1 MADSD
6 GEYHG
11 GSDEDFGDHQ
21 MDGSRHDT
29 RSRARPDKNKKGQRK
44 SVRAAWEDIQRSWDA
59 VVEDD
64 DGTLAGVIEGRA
76 EAEKRARLLKDTTP
90 LQRGIIRH
98 LVLVLDMSFA
108 MLEKDMLPSRYELT
122 MAYTSQFVREY
133 FEQNP
138 ISQLA
143 VLGMRDGVAV
153 RISDMSGNPSDHLEK
168 LQGWIK
174 QDPQGS
180 PSLQNALEMCRGA
193 LFHTPS
199 HGTRE
204 VVIVYGALMS
214 SDPGDIRETITA
226 LINDRIRVSIVGL
239 AAQVAICEELCSKTN
254 GGDNSSYSIALH
266 EEHFKDLLLAIT
278 TPPVTRTQEQN
289 NASLLM
295 MGFPS
300 RTLAAGDSIHYCA
313 CHNRPTREGYL
324 CTRCGSRVC
333 RLPAECPGCGLTLI
347 LSTHLAR
354 SYHHLFPLRN
364 WVEVSWTEARKSKAC
379 HSCLAPFPEVPVD
392 PSKRGKGKGNEK
404 ADALLSSLK
413 GLSES
418 GRYACEVCDNHFCI
432 DCDLFAHEV
441 LHNCPGCQSDTRG
454 AQDTNNA
461 NSTAEN
467 GNANGSAQGD
477 GAMEVDS

>member
-6 GEYHG
+6 GEFQAD
-11 GSDEDFGDHQ
+11 GSDDEFGDHQ
-21 MDGSRHDT
+21 VTSSTRNDT
-29 RSRARPDKNKKGQRK
+29 RSRNRTDKSKKGVRK
-44 SVRAAWEDIQRSWDA
+44 GAKAAWEDIQRSWDT
-59 VVEDD
+59 VVEDA
-64 DGTLAGVIEGRA
+64 DGTLTGAIEGRA

-108 MLEKDMLPSRYELT
+108 MLEKDLLPSRYELA
-122 MAYTSQFVREY
+122 MAYASQFVREY

-143 VLGMRDGVAV
+143 ILGMRDGVAV
-153 RISDMSGNPSDHLEK
+153 RISDMSGNPTDHLEK
-168 LQGWIK
+168 LQGWVK
-174 QDPQGS
+174 QEPQGN

-214 SDPGDIRETITA
+214 SDPGDIHETINA
-226 LINDRIRVSIVGL
+226 LVTDRIRVSIVGL
-239 AAQVAICEELCSKTN
+239 AAQVAICDELCSKTN
-254 GGDNSSYSIALH
+254 GGDSTSYSIALH
-266 EEHFKDLLLAIT
+266 EEHFRDLLIAIT
-278 TPPVTRTQEQN
+278 TPPVTRTQEQS

-300 RTLAAGDSIHYCA
+300 RTLAVGGSTHYCA
-313 CHNRPTREGYL
+313 CHNRPTREGYG

-364 WVEVSWTEARKSKAC
+364 WVEVPWTQAKRSKAC
-379 HSCLAPFPEVPVD
+379 YSCLTPFPEPAKTKISV
-392 PSKRGKGKGNEK
+392 KGKEK
-404 ADALLSSLK
+404 TGGGGGGGAK
-413 GLSES
+413 PPPPRGLSES
-418 GRYACEVCDNHFCI
+418 GRYACEVCRNHFCI

-454 AQDTNNA
+454 AQ
-461 NSTAEN
+461 N
-467 GNANGSAQGD
+467 GDPGGGGGGNGGSN
-477 GAMEVDS
+477 GAMEIDS

>member
-6 GEYHG
+6 GEFQADDA
-11 GSDEDFGDHQ
+11 SDDGLGDHRVT
-21 MDGSRHDT
+21 SSTRNDT
-29 RSRARPDKNKKGQRK
+29 RSRNRTDKSKKGARK
-44 SVRAAWEDIQRSWDA
+44 GAKAAWEDIQRSWDT
-59 VVEDD
+59 VIEDA
-64 DGTLAGVIEGRA
+64 DGTLTGAIEGRV

-108 MLEKDMLPSRYELT
+108 MLEKDLLPSRYELT
-122 MAYTSQFVREY
+122 MAYASQFVREY

-143 VLGMRDGVAV
+143 IIGMRDGVAV
-153 RISDMSGNPSDHLEK
+153 RISDMSGNPTDHLEK
-168 LQGWIK
+168 LQGWVK
-174 QDPQGS
+174 QDPQGN

-214 SDPGDIRETITA
+214 SDPGDIHDTINA
-226 LINDRIRVSIVGL
+226 LVTDRIRVSIVGL
-239 AAQVAICEELCSKTN
+239 AAQVAICDELCSKTN
-254 GGDNSSYSIALH
+254 GGDNSGYSIALH
-266 EEHFKDLLLAIT
+266 EEHFRDLLVAIT
-278 TPPVTRTQEQN
+278 TPPVTRTQEQS

-300 RTLAAGDSIHYCA
+300 RTLAVGGSTHYCA
-313 CHNRPTREGYL
+313 CHNRPTREGYG
-324 CTRCGSRVC
+324 CTRCGTRVC

-364 WVEVSWTEARKSKAC
+364 WVEVPWAQAKRSKAC
-379 HSCLAPFPEVPVD
+379 YSCLTPFPEPAK
-392 PSKRGKGKGNEK
+392 PKISIKGKEK
-404 ADALLSSLK
+404 TGAGGGAKPPPPK

-418 GRYACEVCDNHFCI
+418 GRYACEVCRNHFCI

-454 AQDTNNA
+454 AR
-461 NSTAEN
+461 N
-467 GNANGSAQGD
+467 GDAGGGGGGSN
-477 GAMEVDS
+477 GAMEIDS